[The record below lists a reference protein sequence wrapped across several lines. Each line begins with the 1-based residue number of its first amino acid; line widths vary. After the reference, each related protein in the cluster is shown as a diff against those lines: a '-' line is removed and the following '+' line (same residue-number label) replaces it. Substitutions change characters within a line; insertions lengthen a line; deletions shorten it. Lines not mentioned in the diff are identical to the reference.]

1 MFGFIF
7 LVFGTLVYNEI
18 VVLPFWGFNQYTK
31 QALKGRDAEKTGAM
45 LEKSDN
51 LAAGDEA

>member
-1 MFGFIF
+1 
-7 LVFGTLVYNEI
+7 VFGTLVYNEI